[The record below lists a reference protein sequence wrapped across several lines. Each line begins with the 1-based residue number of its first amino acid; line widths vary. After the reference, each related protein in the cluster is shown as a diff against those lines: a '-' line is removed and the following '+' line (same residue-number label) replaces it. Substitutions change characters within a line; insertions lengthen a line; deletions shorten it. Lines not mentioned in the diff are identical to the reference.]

1 MARLTPPFHPII
13 YLRGF
18 AMTRGEIEATT
29 GTPYMGFNLGS
40 TKIRQEWDREV
51 TRHIFESPL
60 IRLMKEFGYSDTY
73 RDGAEIDDPIPPR
86 SIVIH
91 RYYDDADRDFGTGR
105 RPSITEAAVSLS
117 DLILQVRD
125 QVCTPGI
132 QNPEDFRVYL
142 VAHSMGGL
150 ICRCLLQNDEI
161 GSAEAKRLV
170 DKVFTYGTPHNGI
183 EAGGINVP
191 RMLGIWDISNFN
203 RATMARDLGLPGD
216 GRQRVDS
223 LNDRFP
229 PERFFSLVGT
239 NHKDYNFARF
249 AVGAMSDGL
258 VRIENATV
266 QGTPRAFI
274 HRSHSGPFGLVNSEE
289 GYQNLTRFLFG
300 DTKVTGTLVPEHLPL
315 PPSVR
320 RAKEAG
326 RDIKASYYFEC
337 SVQIR
342 GLVDCR
348 LTERTYDSGSAV
360 LRTYDEMFKPSD
372 AGRSAPRMPVLFSAY
387 LDRKRV
393 THGRTLVIEIDLAVR
408 TTEYRIDRR
417 LFRDQRIP
425 GEHLFRE
432 RITFRLTPRA
442 GSGASVSAGDWN
454 VRYVLSD
461 ENWGEST
468 GRLVQPDADG
478 GTIELRSPK
487 GFKARLHLRVQHWN
501 R

>member
-1 MARLTPPFHPII
+1 
-13 YLRGF
+13 
-18 AMTRGEIEATT
+18 MTRGEIEAATA
-29 GTPYMGFNLGS
+29 TPYMGFNLGS
-40 TKIRQEWDREV
+40 TKIRQEWNREV
-51 TRHIFESPL
+51 SRHIFESPL
-60 IRLMKEFGYSDTY
+60 IRLMKEFGYSDVY
-73 RDGAEIDDPIPPR
+73 RDGAEINDPIPPR
-86 SIVIH
+86 SIIIH

-105 RPSITEAAVSLS
+105 RPSIPEAAVSLS

-125 QVCTPGI
+125 QVCTADI
-132 QNPEDFRVYL
+132 ENPEDFRVYL

-161 GSAEAKRLV
+161 GSADAKRLV

-183 EAGGINVP
+183 EAGGVNVP

-203 RATMARDLGLPGD
+203 RATMARDLGLTD

-223 LNDRFP
+223 LNGRFP

-239 NHKDYNFARF
+239 NHRDYNFARF

-266 QGTPRAFI
+266 RSTPRAFV

-289 GYQNLTRFLFG
+289 GYQNLSRFLFG
-300 DTKVTGTLVPEHLPL
+300 DTKVTGTLIPEHLPL

-320 RAKEAG
+320 KAKDAG
-326 RDIKASYYFEC
+326 RDIRASYYFEC
-337 SVQIR
+337 SVQVR

-348 LTERTYDSGSAV
+348 LTERTYETGSAV
-360 LRTYDEMFKPSD
+360 LRTYDEMFKPENS
-372 AGRSAPRMPVLFSAY
+372 GLSTPRMPLLFSAY
-387 LDRKRV
+387 LDSRRV
-393 THGRTLVIEIDLAVR
+393 THGRTLVMEVDLTVR

-425 GEHLFRE
+425 GEHLCRE
-432 RITFRLTPRA
+432 RITLRLTPRPGNGEG
-442 GSGASVSAGDWN
+442 GSWN

-461 ENWGEST
+461 DHWGEST
-468 GRLVQPDADG
+468 GRLVQPDSDG
-478 GTIELRSPK
+478 GYIELRSHK
-487 GFKARLHLRVQHWN
+487 GFRARLHLRVQHWN
-501 R
+501 RPAESGAANGRVQRD